1 MNEISIKIG
10 NCYGIGRLEYKFE
23 FNAQKAYSIYAP
35 NGFMKT
41 SFARTLA
48 DFSAGRQ
55 SSDLMF
61 PSRISTR
68 EVIDGSGNPIPS
80 SSVLVIESYNQSFQS
95 DKTSLLLVNSHLKSK
110 YENAVKS
117 IDLAARNLFA
127 ELRQSSGLTGRINT
141 PENELVKVFGGPIYE
156 VLVQLE
162 GSLEDGSLF
171 EIMHIEYSQL
181 FNDKVLPFLESGKIS
196 DQLQEY
202 MTRYNELIEKSPVL
216 SRTFNHY
223 NANTIHKSLADNGF
237 FTAGHSINL
246 SIGETKEEIA
256 TPELFLERLEKER
269 RRILAEADLEKSFD
283 AIDKKLS
290 NADLRKFRDY
300 LYEHK
305 EIVASLANFHQL
317 RVDLWRAYLVKHRD
331 SYNAFIKEYIS
342 GKALI
347 EQVYEAARNE
357 RTDWEEVVDV
367 FNTRFSVPF
376 RVAVAN
382 QEDVIL
388 RGVAPNVS
396 FSFFDREDS
405 TEVDRAGLLNVLSQ
419 GEKKALYL
427 LNVLFEIHCRSK
439 SETPTVV
446 IIDDIADSF
455 DYKNKYAIIEYF
467 KEVVEAYGF
476 PCIFLT
482 HNFDFHRAVSS
493 RIGIPRNRRLFAS
506 KDEDSLVLLVEKYQ
520 NNPFTTWRKNL
531 GNQLYVLASIPFV
544 RNIAEY
550 CGWDAEFSE
559 LTSMLHFQPDADP
572 KTIRDL
578 ERIFQTLLK
587 DQEHLVLD
595 NQDLKVLDLIVE
607 QANEISNAAT
617 ENYELEHKVVLAM
630 GIRLQAEKYIVRRI
644 DDAAFVRGI
653 TKNQTAV
660 LVGEFKNRFP
670 AEVDTAMILSRV
682 NLMTPENI
690 HLNSFMYEPIL
701 DMGVDQLKKLCLDV
715 ARLCSDALC
724 VEA

>member
-1 MNEISIKIG
+1 MNELSVKIG

-23 FNAQKAYSIYAP
+23 FNPHRAYSIYAP

-48 DFSAGRQ
+48 DFSVGRQ

-61 PSRISTR
+61 PSRDSTR
-68 EVIDGSGNPIPS
+68 EVLDESGNVIPA
-80 SSVLVIESYNQSFQS
+80 SSVLVIDSYNQSYQS
-95 DKTSLLLVNSHLKSK
+95 DKTSLLLVNSTLKSQ
-110 YENAVKS
+110 YESAIKS
-117 IDLAARNLFA
+117 IDLAAKELFS
-127 ELRQSSGLTGRINT
+127 ELKQSSGLTGRTNT
-141 PENELVKVFGGPIYE
+141 PESELVKIFANAGTAYD
-156 VLVQLE
+156 VLVQQE
-162 GSLEDGSLF
+162 GCLEDPSLL
-171 EIMHIEYSQL
+171 EIKHIEYAQL
-181 FNDKVLPFLESGKIS
+181 FNEKVLSVLESGQIS
-196 DQLQEY
+196 VQLQEY
-202 MTRYNELIEKSPVL
+202 MTKYNELIEKSPVL
-216 SRTFNHY
+216 SQSFNHY
-223 NANTIHKSLADNGF
+223 HANTIHKSLSDNGF

-246 SIGETKEEIA
+246 SNGETKDEIT

-269 RRILAEADLEKSFD
+269 RRILAEADLEKRFD

-290 NADLRKFRDY
+290 NAELRKFREY
-300 LYEHK
+300 LFEHK
-305 EIVASLANFHQL
+305 EIVARLANFRQL
-317 RVDLWRAYLVKHRD
+317 RVDLWRAYLLKHRD
-331 SYNAFIKEYIS
+331 SYNAFLKEFTN
-342 GKALI
+342 GKAVI

-357 RTDWEEVVDV
+357 RTDWEQVVEV
-367 FNTRFSVPF
+367 FNSRFSVPF

-388 RGVAPNVS
+388 KGVAPNVS
-396 FSFFDREDS
+396 FSFFDREAS
-405 TEVDRAGLLNVLSQ
+405 TEVDKAGLLKVLSQ

-446 IIDDIADSF
+446 IVDDIADSF

-467 KEVVEAYGF
+467 KEVVETHGF

-493 RIGIPRNRRLFAS
+493 RIGIHRNRRLFAS

-520 NNPFTTWRKNL
+520 NNPFTTWRRNL
-531 GNQLYVLASIPFV
+531 HVQLNVLASIPFV

-559 LTSMLHFQPDADP
+559 LTSMLHFQPDAVP
-572 KTIRDL
+572 MTIRDL
-578 ERIFQTLLK
+578 ERIFRVLFK
-587 DQEHLVLD
+587 DQGQLVLE
-595 NQDLKVLDLIVE
+595 NQDLQVIDLIVDRS
-607 QANEISNAAT
+607 NEISSSPA
-617 ENYELEHKVVLAM
+617 ENYDLEHKVVLAM
-630 GIRLQAEKYIVRRI
+630 GIRLQAEKYIISRI
-644 DDAAFVRGI
+644 NDAEFVRKI

-670 AEVDTAMILSRV
+670 TETDTAMILSRV

-701 DMGVDQLKKLCLDV
+701 DMGVDQLKQLCLDV
-715 ARLCSDALC
+715 AQLCETAC
-724 VEA
+724 